1 MGRVRSNV
9 MPWSASKLTGAI
21 VPVATV
27 LYCRTGSKWSYVHC
41 SWPWFGPFSLRHLF
55 TLIEK
60 QTAQIDQLAELVVR
74 HLEGG
79 EVGG

>member
-1 MGRVRSNV
+1 M
-9 MPWSASKLTGAI
+9 
-21 VPVATV
+21 
-27 LYCRTGSKWSYVHC
+27 WSYVHC
-41 SWPWFGPFSLRHLF
+41 FWPWFGPFSLRHLF

-79 EVGG
+79 EVGMRIGPGVNICTKICYSSRT